1 MIFNLLEANC
11 PLGGSIDSMT
21 METLMFCHPKSNR
34 GSVADIPRGDRG
46 FLSLGEEIHEETNLV
61 A

>member
-1 MIFNLLEANC
+1 
-11 PLGGSIDSMT
+11 MT